1 MLLLLETNA
10 IEPISLTEVKS
21 HLRLDTDDE
30 DDLLNGLIVA
40 ATNLV
45 EEYLGKTLIKK
56 TWRIEEP
63 GDNVNGLQEV
73 VLPRGPL
80 LKVLMVQRV
89 MPNETYT
96 NIRFVVKNHFSRP
109 IVVFKSELPV
119 SIVYEAGYGY
129 YPKDVPAPIRHA
141 LFALVAHLY
150 ENRNGQLKMSELV
163 KTLLIPYK
171 HVQVYV

>member
-30 DDLLNGLIVA
+30 DDLLNSLIAA

-56 TWRIEEP
+56 TWRIEES
-63 GDNVNGLQEV
+63 GDNANGLQEI
-73 VLPRGPL
+73 VLPQGPL
-80 LKVLMVQRV
+80 LKVLMVQRA
-89 MPNETYT
+89 MPNDIYT

-109 IVVFKSELPV
+109 IIVFKSDLPV
-119 SIVYEAGYGY
+119 SVTYEAGYGY
-129 YPKDVPAPIRHA
+129 YPKDVPAPIRQA
-141 LFALVAHLY
+141 LFTLVAHFY

-163 KTLLIPYK
+163 KTLLIPYR
-171 HVQVYV
+171 HVQVYL